1 MFVYDLVNN
10 TAVKIIFLVG
20 FFIFFYSVMFKIGVF
35 FGVDYIELLM
45 YMGWLGFLLI
55 LATFL
60 PFRYGILDKIVDPPK
75 PSGVVNPVTGLPN
88 APAVAPS
95 SDGTP

>member
-1 MFVYDLVNN
+1 MYDFVNN

-60 PFRYGILDKIVDPPK
+60 PFKYGILDKIVDPPK
-75 PSGVVNPVTGLPN
+75 PSGHVNAVTGLLN
-88 APAVAPS
+88 ASADTPAP
-95 SDGTP
+95 PP